1 MNVLSDSIYI
11 LDEGEGGEYKI
22 EGTSENSLDRAR
34 KMFQIEVPPRFKC
47 LLRIT
52 FRPRYVGL
60 HHEVVKICFSSDER
74 MFGKQVP
81 SGSHLI

>member
-1 MNVLSDSIYI
+1 MNVLSDSICI
-11 LDEGEGGEYKI
+11 LDEGEGGEYKR
-22 EGTSENSLDRAR
+22 EDTAEDTAR

-60 HHEVVKICFSSDER
+60 HHEVVKLYFSNDER

-81 SGSHLI
+81 SDSHFK